1 MKHYLFFSFLFFSF
15 FFFCIYKPTSA
26 FLYSFLQ
33 ILLYIDA
40 MYHVPRGFGD
50 IPISFLPCPWFTV
63 ALLLFYC
70 IMFGS
75 FFGIPCL
82 NTTMDDTSSWVAPT
96 FPFNRDSLA

>member
-1 MKHYLFFSFLFFSF
+1 MKHYLFFFLHLQADFSF
-15 FFFCIYKPTSA
+15 SLLFSPDLA
-26 FLYSFLQ
+26 LYRC
-33 ILLYIDA
+33 
-40 MYHVPRGFGD
+40 HVPRGFGD

-82 NTTMDDTSSWVAPT
+82 NTTMDDTSSWATPA
-96 FPFNRDSLA
+96 FPFNRGSLA